1 MKEWRRFAAVFSV
14 FGNYCVMK
22 RQKSH
27 VTIGSVG
34 RNNTKTN
41 MGDDSVAMKKMG
53 KAIAVTLAAAYLST
67 SFVAPKLHAA
77 PKIETKT
84 VFKAYQVQLD
94 VFQVIAQ
101 KYGIDLQQ
109 LKSLEELLQP
119 ILNWPNVTKPTA
131 PPATPKPTTPPATQK
146 PTTPPAT
153 QKPTT
158 PPATQKPTTPPATQ
172 KPTTPPATTNPTTPP
187 ATTAPGYSAVQQQIL
202 QLVNQERA
210 KAGLN
215 ALALDSLLTKVAT
228 EKARDMSANN
238 YFSHTSPTYG
248 SPFDMMRSFGVKY
261 SYAGENI
268 AAGQRSAQ
276 EVMNAWMNS
285 SGHRANILNA
295 NFTKIGV
302 GYVNNQWVQM
312 FIG

>member
-1 MKEWRRFAAVFSV
+1 
-14 FGNYCVMK
+14 
-22 RQKSH
+22 
-27 VTIGSVG
+27 
-34 RNNTKTN
+34 
-41 MGDDSVAMKKMG
+41 MKKMG

-84 VFKAYQVQLD
+84 VFNAYQVQLD
-94 VFQVIAQ
+94 VFQMIAQ

-109 LKSLEELLQP
+109 FKAIEDVLLP
-119 ILNWPNVTKPTA
+119 ILNWPTT
-131 PPATPKPTTPPATQK
+131 KPTTPPATVK

-153 QKPTT
+153 AKPTT
-158 PPATQKPTTPPATQ
+158 PPATAT
-172 KPTTPPATTNPTTPP
+172 
-187 ATTAPGYSAVQQQIL
+187 PGYSVVQQRIL
-202 QLVNQERA
+202 DLVNQERA
-210 KAGLN
+210 KAGLKP
-215 ALALDSLLTKVAT
+215 LVLDSLLTKVAT
-228 EKARDMSANN
+228 EKARDMYANK

-248 SPFDMMRSFGVKY
+248 SPFEMMQKFGVKY

-268 AAGQRSAQ
+268 AAGQRSAE

-285 SGHRANILNA
+285 PGHRANILNA
-295 NFTKIGV
+295 NFKKLGV

>member
-1 MKEWRRFAAVFSV
+1 M
-14 FGNYCVMK
+14 
-22 RQKSH
+22 
-27 VTIGSVG
+27 
-34 RNNTKTN
+34 N
-41 MGDDSVAMKKMG
+41 MGDDRVLMKKMG
-53 KAIAVTLAAAYLST
+53 RAIAVTLAAAYLST

-119 ILNWPNVTKPTA
+119 ILNWQNDT
-131 PPATPKPTTPPATQK
+131 KPTTPPATQK
-146 PTTPPAT
+146 PTPPPAT

-158 PPATQKPTTPPATQ
+158 PLATQKPTTPPVTQ

-210 KAGLN
+210 KAGLK

-295 NFTKIGV
+295 NFTKLGV